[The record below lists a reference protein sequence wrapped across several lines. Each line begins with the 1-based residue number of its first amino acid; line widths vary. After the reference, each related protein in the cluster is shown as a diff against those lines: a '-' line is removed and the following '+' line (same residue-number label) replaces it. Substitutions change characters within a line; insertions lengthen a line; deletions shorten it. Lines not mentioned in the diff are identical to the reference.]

1 MFIFYMTEFVSS
13 FMEQN
18 SKVVVFIQK
27 LNNGVYCIDIQG
39 TEFIFQTYEGMSEC
53 VFELLENGFHP
64 ISNTSPVVERM
75 IEQYEKQL
83 FNIDRKAIE
92 RIQLWYEDN

>member
-1 MFIFYMTEFVSS
+1 MTEFVSS

-18 SKVVVFIQK
+18 SKVVVFVQK

-39 TEFIFQTYEGMSEC
+39 SEFIFQTYDFMSEC

-64 ISNTSPVVERM
+64 ISNTSPVVEKM
-75 IEQYEKQL
+75 IEQWREQI
-83 FNIDRKAIE
+83 FVTDRRVIE
-92 RIQLWYEDN
+92 RIQLWYESV

>member
-1 MFIFYMTEFVSS
+1 MTEFVSS

-18 SKVVVFIQK
+18 SKVVVFVQK

-39 TEFIFQTYEGMSEC
+39 SEFMFQTYEGMSEC

-64 ISNTSPVVERM
+64 ISNTSVVVEKM
-75 IEQYEKQL
+75 IDQYNKQL

-92 RIQLWYEDN
+92 RIQIWFEDQ

>member
-1 MFIFYMTEFVSS
+1 MTEFVSS

-27 LNNGVYCIDIQG
+27 LNYGVYCIDIQG
-39 TEFIFQTYEGMSEC
+39 TDFIFQTYEGMSEC
-53 VFELLENGFHP
+53 VFELLENGFQP
-64 ISNTSPVVERM
+64 ISNTSSVVEKM

-83 FNIDRKAIE
+83 FNVDKKAIE
-92 RIQLWYEDN
+92 RIQFWFEDQ